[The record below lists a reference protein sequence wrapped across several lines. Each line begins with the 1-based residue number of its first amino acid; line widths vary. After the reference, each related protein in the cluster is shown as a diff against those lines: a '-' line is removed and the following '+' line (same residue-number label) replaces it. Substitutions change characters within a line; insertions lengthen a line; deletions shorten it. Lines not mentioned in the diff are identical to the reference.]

1 MNTPFVYEIAAVHSA
16 VQQLKPGD
24 PKGIYAIPFYLV
36 LGQPGSGRSHAL
48 RAMNLTWPNGD
59 GTVRTGLPQQYC
71 TYWTAQEAVFIEPGS
86 QVIGP
91 QRDRPALGMLCTELK
106 TARPREAIDGVILVL
121 SVAEFADFNEEQ
133 VDAYAKYLRTYL
145 IEVGQALDADVPVY
159 IVVSRYDA
167 LWGFADVFQWNKD
180 RAREDPWGF
189 VMPGDVLT
197 SEAKDKMDEEL
208 AGLAARLEAFCLAK
222 LSSDDP
228 PDQRARAFQHLAE
241 SRLVIDKLRQIL
253 HVLGA
258 ANAYERAPWL
268 RALTIG
274 SAQPGTGDKLRAGV
288 ARFYSM
294 GYAPPVFAPPARP
307 GGLPMH
313 QYMQVVVIPDKDLVP
328 TRTRWRDDKLI
339 VISLIAGGVLFLAAA
354 VLGIVFAT
362 RDLRPGD
369 GSGSG
374 SGSGGPKKSGS
385 YEAPHQVEPARPGE
399 TPLLPPRNMRSLHPR
414 NNQPA

>member
-1 MNTPFVYEIAAVHSA
+1 MSTPFVYEIAAVHSA
-16 VQQLKPGD
+16 VQQMKPGD

-36 LGQPGSGRSHAL
+36 LGEPGSGRSQAL
-48 RAMNLTWPNGD
+48 RAMNLTWPSGD

-71 TYWTAQEAVFIEPGS
+71 TYWMAQEAVFIEP
-86 QVIGP
+86 QVQIVGP
-91 QRDRPALGMLCTELK
+91 QRDRPALGMLCTELR
-106 TARPREAIDGVILVL
+106 TARPREALDGILLVL
-121 SVAEFADFNEEQ
+121 SVAEFVDLAEEG
-133 VDAYAKYLRTYL
+133 VEAYAKSLRTYL
-145 IEVGQALDADVPVY
+145 IEAGQALNADVPVY
-159 IVVSRYDA
+159 IVVSRYDV

-197 SEAKDKMDEEL
+197 SQAKDKMEEEL

-228 PDQRARAFQHLAE
+228 PDQRARAYQHLAE
-241 SRLVIDKLRQIL
+241 SRMIMEKLKVILNVI
-253 HVLGA
+253 GA
-258 ANAYERAPWL
+258 ANAYERAPWI
-268 RALTIG
+268 RSLTIG

-294 GYAPPVFAPPARP
+294 GYAPPVFTPPPRP

-313 QYMQVVVIPDKDLVP
+313 QYMQVVVLPDKDLVP
-328 TRTRWRDDKLI
+328 TRTRWRDDKLL
-339 VISLIAGGVLFLAAA
+339 VISFIVGGVFFLITA

-362 RDLRPGD
+362 SDKRPGG

-374 SGSGGPKKSGS
+374 SGSGPRKSGS
-385 YEAPHQVEPARPGE
+385 FEAPHVIADRPV
-399 TPLLPPRNMRSLHPR
+399 
-414 NNQPA
+414 

>member
-1 MNTPFVYEIAAVHSA
+1 MSTPFVYEIAAVHSA

-24 PKGIYAIPFYLV
+24 PSGIYAIPFYLV
-36 LGQPGSGRSHAL
+36 LGQPGSGRSNAL
-48 RAMNLTWPNGD
+48 RAMNLTWPSGGD

-71 TYWTAQEAVFIEPGS
+71 TYWTAQEAVFIEPGP
-86 QVIGP
+86 QLVGP

-121 SVAEFADFNEEQ
+121 SVAEFADLEEEG
-133 VDAYAKYLRTYL
+133 VDAYAKSLRTYL
-145 IEVGQALDADVPVY
+145 IEVGQSLDADVPVY

-189 VMPGDVLT
+189 VMSGDVLT
-197 SEAKDKMDEEL
+197 AQAKDKMDEEL

-222 LSSDDP
+222 LSSEDP
-228 PDQRARAFQHLAE
+228 PDQRARGFQHLVE
-241 SRLVIDKLRQIL
+241 SRLVMAKLRQIL
-253 HVLGA
+253 HVLAA
-258 ANAYERAPWL
+258 ANAYERAPWI

-274 SAQPGTGDKLRAGV
+274 SAQPGTGDKLRASV

-294 GYAPPVFAPPARP
+294 GYAPPVFAPPPRP

-313 QYMQVVVIPDKDLVP
+313 QYMQVVVLPDKDLVP

-339 VISLIAGGVLFLAAA
+339 VVSLIVGGVLFLVTA
-354 VLGIVFAT
+354 VAGIIFAT
-362 RDLRPGD
+362 RDMRPDGG

-374 SGSGGPKKSGS
+374 RGGKKSGS
-385 YEAPHQVEPARPGE
+385 YEAPPESRPPIPGE
-399 TPLLPPRNMRSLHPR
+399 LRPSQPRHPR
-414 NNQPA
+414 PT